1 MKKVILLLMLSIL
14 LIPCYV
20 KAEEVDNKEENIAEI
35 DESTTNEESNNKEDN
50 TTDKENDT
58 LNDENTTT
66 ENTDT
71 NKENTN
77 NDNTTDTSLIPNAT
91 AGVLMDATTGE
102 IIFEK
107 NKDEQVAVASMTKM
121 VAQIIILEQIEAG
134 KIKWNDIVTASANA
148 SGMGGSQIYL
158 TTGEEMT
165 VEDMMKGISMAS
177 ANDATVAMA
186 EFIAGSEVEF
196 VDMMNKK
203 VKELGLKNTFFK
215 NCTGLDEEGHYSSAY
230 DMAVIARELLKHE
243 KILEFSS
250 VYEDYLR
257 EDTDN
262 KFWLVNTN
270 KLVRFFEGADGL
282 KTGHTD
288 AAKYCLAATAK
299 RDDLRLI
306 AIVLGEDNSQIRNS
320 ETMSLLDYGFNNYKI
335 EILKTTDDIVKEISL
350 DKATSPKISLV
361 PMNDIAI
368 LSKKSA
374 DNKKYTYDIKI
385 TNNNLPLKKGDEVGK
400 IIVKD
405 SDNNKIKEEGLTV
418 TENVDKLN
426 FLELLG
432 KTLTDM
438 MVGNMNFV

>member
-1 MKKVILLLMLSIL
+1 MKKTVLLIMLSIL
-14 LIPCYV
+14 VIPCIV
-20 KAEEVDNKEENIAEI
+20 KAEEANSYTEIKEENREEDTNIEE
-35 DESTTNEESNNKEDN
+35 DSTTDTNVEDN
-50 TTDKENDT
+50 NTTENNNIT
-58 LNDENTTT
+58 EENTTS
-66 ENTDT
+66 
-71 NKENTN
+71 
-77 NDNTTDTSLIPNAT
+77 DNTTDTSLIPNAVS
-91 AGVLMDATTGE
+91 GILMDVTTGE

-121 VAQIIILEQIEAG
+121 VAQIIILENIEAG
-134 KIKWNDIVTASANA
+134 KIKWTDVVTASANA

-186 EFIAGSEVEF
+186 EFIAGTEVEF
-196 VDMMNKK
+196 VEMMNKK
-203 VKELGLKNTFFK
+203 VKELGLKNTHFK

-230 DMAVIARELLKHE
+230 DMAIIARELLKHE
-243 KILEFSS
+243 KILEFSG

-270 KLVRFFEGADGL
+270 KLVRFYEGADGL

-306 AIVLGEDNSQIRNS
+306 AIVLGEENSQIRNS

-335 EILKTTDDIVKEISL
+335 EILKTTDDIVKEIRL
-350 DKATSPKISLV
+350 DKATSSKISLV
-361 PMNDIAI
+361 PLNDIAI
-368 LSKKSA
+368 LSKKSE
-374 DNKKYTYDIKI
+374 DTKKYTYDIKI
-385 TNNNLPLKKGDEVGK
+385 TNNNLPLKIGDEVGK

-405 SDNNKIKEEGLTV
+405 SDNKKVKEEILTV

-426 FLELLG
+426 FLELFG

>member
-1 MKKVILLLMLSIL
+1 MKKIILLLMLSIL
-14 LIPCYV
+14 LIPCYA
-20 KAEEVDNKEENIAEI
+20 KAEEINNNTEIQEENITENR
-35 DESTTNEESNNKEDN
+35 ESNINEESTDIEHN
-50 TTDKENDT
+50 TIDINDKKN
-58 LNDENTTT
+58 
-66 ENTDT
+66 
-71 NKENTN
+71 NTN
-77 NDNTTDTSLIPNAT
+77 TEENINSDTSLIPNAT
-91 AGVLMDATTGE
+91 AGILMDATTGE

-107 NKDEQVAVASMTKM
+107 NKDEKLAVASMTKM
-121 VAQIIILEQIEAG
+121 VAQIIILESIESG

-196 VDMMNKK
+196 VEMMNKK
-203 VKELGLKNTFFK
+203 VKDLGLKNTFFK

-230 DMAVIARELLKHE
+230 DMAAIARELLKHE

-270 KLVRFFEGADGL
+270 KLVRFYEGADGL

-299 RDDLRLI
+299 RDDFRLI
-306 AIVLGEDNSQIRNS
+306 AIVLGEDNSGVRNS

-335 EILKTTDDIVKEISL
+335 EILKTKDDIVKEISL

-361 PMNDIAI
+361 PLNDIAI

-374 DNKKYTYDIKI
+374 DTKKYTYDIKI
-385 TNNNLPLKKGDEVGK
+385 TNNNLPLKIGDEVGK

-405 SDNNKIKEEGLTV
+405 SDNNKVKEEVLTV

-426 FLELLG
+426 FLELFG

-438 MVGNMNFV
+438 ILGNMNFV

>member
-1 MKKVILLLMLSIL
+1 MKKVILLLMLSII

-20 KAEEVDNKEENIAEI
+20 KAEEVTNKEESITEQN
-35 DESTTNEESNNKEDN
+35 DSTTNEESNNKES
-50 TTDKENDT
+50 DT
-58 LNDENTTT
+58 LNDENATT

-71 NKENTN
+71 NEENTN
-77 NDNTTDTSLIPNAT
+77 NKNNTDTSLIPNAT

-121 VAQIIILEQIEAG
+121 VAQIIILETIEAG
-134 KIKWNDIVTASANA
+134 KIKWSDKVTASANA

-196 VDMMNKK
+196 VEMMNKK

-270 KLVRFFEGADGL
+270 KLVRFYEGADGL

-306 AIVLGEDNSQIRNS
+306 AIVLGEDDSQTRNS

-335 EILKTTDDIVKEISL
+335 KILKTTDDIVKEISL

-374 DNKKYTYDIKI
+374 DTKKYAYDIKI

-405 SDNNKIKEEGLTV
+405 KDNNKIKEEILTV
-418 TENVDKLN
+418 TENVNKLN

-438 MVGNMNFV
+438 LVGNMNFV

>member
-20 KAEEVDNKEENIAEI
+20 KAEEVDNKDENIAEI

-77 NDNTTDTSLIPNAT
+77 NDNTTDTSLIPNAI

-230 DMAVIARELLKHE
+230 DMAIIARELLKHE

-270 KLVRFFEGADGL
+270 KLVRFYEGTDGL

-306 AIVLGEDNSQIRNS
+306 AIVLGEDNSQTRNS

-368 LSKKSA
+368 LSKKSV

>member
-1 MKKVILLLMLSIL
+1 MKKALFLLMLSIL
-14 LIPCYV
+14 FVPCFV
-20 KAEEVDNKEENIAEI
+20 KAEEANNNTEIKEETNIDNDKNNEE
-35 DESTTNEESNNKEDN
+35 DNTLNEDNFTEDNGTTNEENSNP
-50 TTDKENDT
+50 
-58 LNDENTTT
+58 
-66 ENTDT
+66 
-71 NKENTN
+71 
-77 NDNTTDTSLIPNAT
+77 DTSLIPNAT
-91 AGVLMDATTGE
+91 AGVLMDMATGE

-134 KIKWNDIVTASANA
+134 KIKWDDIVTASANA

-196 VDMMNKK
+196 VEMMNNK

-243 KILEFSS
+243 KILEFSA

-270 KLVRFFEGADGL
+270 KLVRFYEGADGL

-288 AAKYCLAATAK
+288 AAKYCLAASAK

-306 AIVLGEDNSQIRNS
+306 AIVLGEDNSQTRNS

-361 PMNDIAI
+361 PLNDIAI
-368 LSKKSA
+368 LSKKS
-374 DNKKYTYDIKI
+374 DDTKKYTYDIKI
-385 TNNNLPLKKGDEVGK
+385 TNNNLPLKIGDEVGK

-405 SDNNKIKEEGLTV
+405 SDNNKVKEEGLTV
-418 TENVDKLN
+418 TENVDKLK
-426 FLELLG
+426 FLELLE

-438 MVGNMNFV
+438 IVGNMNFA